1 MKKLLDSEKFI
12 EKDKKNSSGRN
23 GLLLNITFWLII
35 DIAEYLPQLVKNHH
49 KCSLSVKEHII
60 DKEWG
65 EKGTGNL
72 LKHFDIVL
80 DTCQYSN
87 GECMGSR

>member
-1 MKKLLDSEKFI
+1 M
-12 EKDKKNSSGRN
+12 
-23 GLLLNITFWLII
+23 
-35 DIAEYLPQLVKNHH
+35 KNHH
-49 KCSLSVKEHII
+49 KCSQSVKEHII

-65 EKGTGNL
+65 EKGSGNF